1 MIAKDLCKQLALDSD
16 SKAIQ
21 QINFP
26 GNSDLTA
33 CAEMFFII
41 EEAEKNILDF
51 SQRTVK
57 VLQFYFILI

>member
-21 QINFP
+21 QIIFP
-26 GNSDLTA
+26 GNSDRPVGTA
-33 CAEMFFII
+33 MFFII
-41 EEAEKNILDF
+41 EEAEETILDL

-57 VLQFYFILI
+57 ML